1 MTSTSTSLRAW
12 LVWGVGAAVY
22 FVAVF
27 NRTSLGVAG
36 LMANHRFGISAS
48 QLSFFTMLQLIVYA
62 GMQIP
67 VGLMVDR
74 FGSRRVLVTG
84 ALVMTVAQTG
94 FALATTYPEA
104 LVARTFVGAGDAMT
118 FISVLRLVGRWFP
131 LRRIAVVTQLTG
143 NVGQVG
149 AIVAAIPLSWLL
161 TSFGWTP
168 AYLAAA
174 LAGPVTILGVLIF
187 LRDAPESRSLR
198 GEALPLRALGGN
210 LRAAWAQPGTRL
222 GFWVHF
228 TAPFSSTVLGLLWGY
243 PFFVKAEDV
252 SSAAAGALLTVLTFV
267 GLISGPLMGYLVGRH
282 PWHRSTMAL
291 WVVAGTV
298 AVWTVVLAWPGRA
311 PLWLLFVLVL
321 VVGFGGPAS
330 MIGFDVGRTSNPSY
344 RQASASGII
353 NVAGFVAALVTV
365 VAIGFILDWRTPS
378 GGGYTSGAFR
388 WAMSFQYVVWAL
400 GLTMIVRQRRR
411 VRTRVRRA
419 DVDAGNTMVGAVP
432 HC

>member
-1 MTSTSTSLRAW
+1 MTSTSTSPRAW
-12 LVWGVGAAVY
+12 VVWGIGVAVY

-36 LMANHRFGISAS
+36 LMANHRFGISAA

-62 GMQIP
+62 GMQVP

-74 FGSRRVLVTG
+74 FGSRRVLTAG
-84 ALVMTVAQTG
+84 AIVMTVAQTG

-118 FISVLRLVGRWFP
+118 FISVLRLVTRWFP
-131 LRRIAVVTQLTG
+131 LRRVALLTQLTG
-143 NVGQVG
+143 NVGQLG
-149 AIVAAIPLSWLL
+149 AIVAAIPLSWML
-161 TSFGWTP
+161 SHAGWTP
-168 AYLAAA
+168 AYLTAAA
-174 LAGPVTILGVLIF
+174 AGPVTLVGVLLL

-198 GEALPLRALGGN
+198 GESLSLPALAAN
-210 LRAAWAQPGTRL
+210 LRAAWQQPGTRL

-228 TAPFSSTVLGLLWGY
+228 TTPFSSTVLGLLWGY
-243 PFFVKAEDV
+243 PFFVRAEHL
-252 SSAAAGALLTVLTFV
+252 STGTAGALLTTLTLV
-267 GLISGPLMGYLVGRH
+267 GIASGPVLGFLAGRH

-291 WVVAGTV
+291 AIVAGMV
-298 AVWTVVLAWPGRA
+298 AVWTVVLLWPGRA
-311 PLWLLFVLVL
+311 PVTLLFLLVL
-321 VVGFGGPAS
+321 VVGLGGPAS
-330 MIGFDVGRTSNPSY
+330 MIGFDVGRTSNPSH

-365 VAIGFILDWRTPS
+365 VAIGFILDWRTPV
-378 GGGYTSGAFR
+378 GADYTRAGFG

-411 VRTRVRRA
+411 VRTRVSRIDA
-419 DVDAGNTMVGAVP
+419 DGGNTMVAVSA
-432 HC
+432 